1 MLEIIIDDEIDPL
14 PEINATLS
22 GRLEEAVSLTLKMT
36 APDLQACPL
45 CLRLADDAVVQQL
58 NDEWRHKNAV
68 TDVLSFPMQD
78 GPDFLPELP
87 LGDIILAWPF
97 VTQEAARLGL
107 PVVDH
112 ALHLVIHGVLHLL
125 GYDHIEDADAAIM
138 QQKEREIL
146 RALGLHDPYPA

>member
-1 MLEIIIDDEIDPL
+1 MLEIIIDDDIDPL
-14 PEINATLS
+14 PEMDATLPE
-22 GRLEEAVSLTLKMT
+22 RLEEAITLTLKMT
-36 APDLQACPL
+36 APNLQACPL
-45 CLRLADDAVVQQL
+45 CLRLADNAVVQQL
-58 NDEWRHKNAV
+58 NNEWRHKNTV

-107 PVVDH
+107 PVADH

-125 GYDHIEDADAAIM
+125 GYDHIEDEDAATM
-138 QQKEREIL
+138 QQKERKVL
-146 RALGLHDPYPA
+146 QRLGLHDPYPA